1 MPVAKKSAQD
11 VVAPLLQRSLERG
24 RLGHAYLFTGV
35 DLGELVRS
43 GTGLAQML
51 NCLEPPQATNEGV
64 PLAACGGCVSC
75 RKIENNKH
83 PDVMLVRPES
93 LLRQIRIRQIVRR
106 HDSPPRVLHDLVNHK
121 ATEGRYK
128 VALLEA
134 ADRLNTDAANSLL
147 KSLEEPPAQTVF
159 ILLSTEP
166 ERLLDT
172 IRSRCP
178 RLNLGGD
185 GQRKFGESEISW
197 LTDFATMA
205 ASEKKDL
212 FGRYRLL
219 GTLMERLGKV
229 KAYIADDFDEAEEAN
244 EHEEIPPELRER
256 NEDERKAAVESEYRF
271 RRAGYLAALQ
281 GWLRDVWL
289 RSAGISDELAL
300 FPALST
306 AAETVAARLSPREA
320 LENFHVMERTQ
331 GLLHTNVNELLALET
346 GLLKLKL

>member
-1 MPVAKKSAQD
+1 MPVANLSAQNA
-11 VVAPLLQRSLERG
+11 VVPLLQRSLERG

-35 DLGELVRS
+35 DLGELVRAGRS
-43 GTGLAQML
+43 LAQLL
-51 NCLEPPQATNEGV
+51 NCLEPPQATAEGV

-75 RKIENNKH
+75 RKIEQDKH

-106 HDSPPRVLHDLVNHK
+106 QDSPARVLHDLVNHK

-147 KSLEEPPAQTVF
+147 KSLEEPPARTIF

-178 RLNLGGD
+178 RMSLGGD
-185 GQRKFGESEISW
+185 GQRKFGEPEIDW
-197 LTDFATMA
+197 LTAFATMA
-205 ASEKKDL
+205 AAEKKDL

-219 GTLMERLGKV
+219 GSLMERLSEV
-229 KAYIADDFDEAEEAN
+229 KTAIAEDFDKAAEEN
-244 EHEEIPPELRER
+244 EHEEIPPEQRER
-256 NEDERKAAVESEYRF
+256 NEDERKAAVEAEYRF

-289 RSAGISDELAL
+289 RSVDISDELAL
-300 FPALST
+300 FPDL
-306 AAETVAARLSPREA
+306 AAPAQSVAARLAPREA
-320 LENFHVMERTQ
+320 LENLRVMERTQ
-331 GLLHTNVNELLALET
+331 SLLHTNVNELLALET